1 MHERMIF
8 FLRRFSGAENTA
20 LSSTPMTLFDLRQ
33 RLQHKLA
40 PLTEPLAALI
50 QSASFGGILLA
61 AMAVLAIIISNSPWS
76 SDYIAL
82 QQFHGQLRLGQLLNI
97 DKPTIVWVN
106 DLWMA
111 VFFLLVGLEIKYELL
126 QGQLAQFKAAALP
139 TIAALG
145 GMVVPAL
152 IYFAL
157 NQQDPLAARGWAIPA
172 ATDIAFALGVL
183 ILLGSRVPAS
193 LKVLLTAIAI
203 IDDLG
208 AILIIAFFYTEQLN
222 WGALNAALWCLTALI
237 LLNRLGIS
245 RLAVYYAI
253 GLLMWVFLLK
263 SGVHATLAGV
273 LTALCIPMSSRQAA
287 EGWTATDMAQGDIPQ
302 YHSPLKTAIHG
313 LHPWV
318 AFLILPVFAFLNAGV
333 DVRGSSL
340 EAYTHSVPLGIIL
353 GLLVGKPIGIF
364 CSVWVASKVMH
375 LPLPTGCRW
384 SHVFGMSLL
393 CGIGFTMSLFIGE
406 LAFAGRSDFEME
418 LKLGVLT
425 GSVLSAIAG
434 SLVFILIR
442 PKMPQLKVVK

>member
-1 MHERMIF
+1 
-8 FLRRFSGAENTA
+8 
-20 LSSTPMTLFDLRQ
+20 MTLFTLRQ
-33 RLQHKLA
+33 RLQSKLA

-61 AMAVLAIIISNSPWS
+61 AMALLAILISNSPWS
-76 SDYIAL
+76 ADYAAL
-82 QQFHGQLRLGQLLNI
+82 QQFHGQLRLGELLNI

-126 QGQLAQFKAAALP
+126 QGQLASRKAAALP

-145 GMVVPAL
+145 GMAVPAL
-152 IYFAL
+152 IYYAF
-157 NQQDPLAARGWAIPA
+157 NQHDAQAVRGWAIPS

-193 LKVLLTAIAI
+193 LKILLTAIAI

-222 WGALNAALWCLTALI
+222 WGALNTALWCLTALV

-263 SGVHATLAGV
+263 SGIHATLAGV
-273 LTALCIPMSSRQAA
+273 LTALCIPMTSRVAA
-287 EGWTATDMAQGDIPQ
+287 EGWTATDQMQGDSPE

-333 DVRGSSL
+333 DLRGSDIS
-340 EAYTHSVPLGIIL
+340 AYTHSVPLGIIF
-353 GLLVGKPIGIF
+353 GLLLGKPIGIF
-364 CSVWVASKVMH
+364 ASIWLACKALKME
-375 LPLPTGCRW
+375 LPAGCRW
-384 SHVFGMSLL
+384 VHIFGMSLL

-406 LAFAGRSDFEME
+406 LAFAGNAGFEME
-418 LKLGVLT
+418 LKIGVLT

-434 SLVFILIR
+434 SIVFVLIR
-442 PKMPQLKVVK
+442 PKMPQFKVIK

>member
-1 MHERMIF
+1 
-8 FLRRFSGAENTA
+8 
-20 LSSTPMTLFDLRQ
+20 MTLFDLRQ
-33 RLQHKLA
+33 RLQSKLA
-40 PLTEPLAALI
+40 PAFAPLAALLR
-50 QSASFGGILLA
+50 SASFGGVLLA
-61 AMAVLAIIISNSPWS
+61 IMAVLAIVLSNSPWS
-76 SDYIAL
+76 GDYTAL
-82 QQFHGQLRLGQLLNI
+82 QQFSGQLRLGTWLNI

-126 QGQLAQFKAAALP
+126 QGQLASRKAAALP

-145 GMVVPAL
+145 GMAVPAL
-152 IYFAL
+152 IYYAF
-157 NQQDPLAARGWAIPA
+157 NQHDAQAARGWAIPS

-183 ILLGSRVPAS
+183 ILLGNRVPVS
-193 LKVLLTAIAI
+193 LKILLTAIAI

-222 WGALNAALWCLTALI
+222 WGALNAALWCLTALV

-263 SGVHATLAGV
+263 SGIHATLAGV
-273 LTALCIPMSSRQAA
+273 LTALCIPLNLRQN
-287 EGWTATDMAQGDIPQ
+287 TA
-302 YHSPLKTAIHG
+302 SPLQSAIHS

-333 DVRGSSL
+333 DLRGSSL
-340 EAYTHSVPLGIIL
+340 DAYTHSVPMGIL
-353 GLLVGKPIGIF
+353 FGLLLGKPIGIF
-364 CSVWVASKVMH
+364 ASIWLCCKALKLD
-375 LPLPTGCRW
+375 LPAGCRW
-384 SHVFGMSLL
+384 VHIFGMSLL

-406 LAFAGRSDFEME
+406 LAFAGNAGFEME
-418 LKLGVLT
+418 LKIGVLT

-434 SLVFILIR
+434 SAVFMLIR
-442 PKMPQLKVVK
+442 PKMPQFKVIK

>member
-1 MHERMIF
+1 
-8 FLRRFSGAENTA
+8 
-20 LSSTPMTLFDLRQ
+20 MTLFDLRQ
-33 RLQHKLA
+33 RLQSKLA
-40 PLTEPLAALI
+40 PVFAPLAALLR
-50 QSASFGGILLA
+50 SASFGGVLLA
-61 AMAVLAIIISNSPWS
+61 LMAVLAIVLSNSPWS
-76 SDYIAL
+76 GDYTAL
-82 QQFHGQLRLGQLLNI
+82 QQFSGQLRLGTWLNI

-126 QGQLAQFKAAALP
+126 QGQLASRKAAALP

-145 GMVVPAL
+145 GMAVPAL
-152 IYFAL
+152 IYYAF
-157 NQQDPLAARGWAIPA
+157 NQHDAQAARGWAIPS

-183 ILLGSRVPAS
+183 ILLGNRVPAS
-193 LKVLLTAIAI
+193 LKILLTAIAI

-222 WGALNAALWCLTALI
+222 WGALNAALWCLTALV

-263 SGVHATLAGV
+263 SGIHATLAGV
-273 LTALCIPMSSRQAA
+273 LTALCIPLNLRQN
-287 EGWTATDMAQGDIPQ
+287 TA
-302 YHSPLKTAIHG
+302 SPLQSAIHS

-333 DVRGSSL
+333 DLRGSSL
-340 EAYTHSVPLGIIL
+340 DAYTHSVPMGIL
-353 GLLVGKPIGIF
+353 FGLLLGKPIGIF
-364 CSVWVASKVMH
+364 ASIWLCCKALKLD
-375 LPLPTGCRW
+375 LPAGCRW
-384 SHVFGMSLL
+384 VHIFGMSLL

-406 LAFAGRSDFEME
+406 LAFAGNAGFEME
-418 LKLGVLT
+418 LKIGVLT

-434 SLVFILIR
+434 SAVFMLIR
-442 PKMPQLKVVK
+442 PKMPQFKVIK

>member
-1 MHERMIF
+1 
-8 FLRRFSGAENTA
+8 
-20 LSSTPMTLFDLRQ
+20 MTLFDLRQ
-33 RLQHKLA
+33 RLQSKLA
-40 PLTEPLAALI
+40 PVFAPLAALLR
-50 QSASFGGILLA
+50 SASFGGVLLA
-61 AMAVLAIIISNSPWS
+61 LMAVLAIVLSNSPWS
-76 SDYIAL
+76 GDYAAL
-82 QQFHGQLRLGQLLNI
+82 QQFSGQLRLGTWLNI

-126 QGQLAQFKAAALP
+126 QGQLASRKAAALP

-145 GMVVPAL
+145 GMAVPAL
-152 IYFAL
+152 IYYAF
-157 NQQDPLAARGWAIPA
+157 NQHDAQAARGWAIPS

-183 ILLGSRVPAS
+183 ILLGNRVPAS
-193 LKVLLTAIAI
+193 LKILLTAIAI

-222 WGALNAALWCLTALI
+222 WGALNAALWCLTALV

-263 SGVHATLAGV
+263 SGIHATLAGV
-273 LTALCIPMSSRQAA
+273 LTALCIPLNLRQN
-287 EGWTATDMAQGDIPQ
+287 TA
-302 YHSPLKTAIHG
+302 SPLQSAIHS

-333 DVRGSSL
+333 DLRGSSL
-340 EAYTHSVPLGIIL
+340 DAYTHSVPMGIL
-353 GLLVGKPIGIF
+353 FGLLLGKPIGIF
-364 CSVWVASKVMH
+364 ASIWLCCKALKLD
-375 LPLPTGCRW
+375 LPAGCRW
-384 SHVFGMSLL
+384 VHIFGMSLL

-406 LAFAGRSDFEME
+406 LAFAGNAGFEME
-418 LKLGVLT
+418 LKIGVLT

-434 SLVFILIR
+434 SAVFMLIR
-442 PKMPQLKVVK
+442 PKMPQFKVIK

>member
-1 MHERMIF
+1 
-8 FLRRFSGAENTA
+8 
-20 LSSTPMTLFDLRQ
+20 MTLFDLRQ
-33 RLQHKLA
+33 RLQSKLA
-40 PLTEPLAALI
+40 PAFAPLAALLR
-50 QSASFGGILLA
+50 SASFGGVLLA
-61 AMAVLAIIISNSPWS
+61 IMAVLAIVLSNSPWS
-76 SDYIAL
+76 GDYTAL
-82 QQFHGQLRLGQLLNI
+82 QQFSGQLRLGTWLNI

-126 QGQLAQFKAAALP
+126 QGQLASRKAAALP

-145 GMVVPAL
+145 GMAVPAL
-152 IYFAL
+152 IYYAF
-157 NQQDPLAARGWAIPA
+157 NQHDAQAARGWAIPS

-183 ILLGSRVPAS
+183 ILLGNRVPAS
-193 LKVLLTAIAI
+193 LKILLTAIAI

-222 WGALNAALWCLTALI
+222 WGALNAALWCLTALV

-263 SGVHATLAGV
+263 SGIHATLAGV
-273 LTALCIPMSSRQAA
+273 LTALCIPLNLRQN
-287 EGWTATDMAQGDIPQ
+287 TA
-302 YHSPLKTAIHG
+302 SPLQSAIHS

-333 DVRGSSL
+333 DLRGSSL
-340 EAYTHSVPLGIIL
+340 DAYTHSVPMGIL
-353 GLLVGKPIGIF
+353 FGLLLGKPIGIF
-364 CSVWVASKVMH
+364 ASIWLCCKALKLD
-375 LPLPTGCRW
+375 LPAGCRW
-384 SHVFGMSLL
+384 VHIFGMSLL

-406 LAFAGRSDFEME
+406 LAFAGNAGFEME
-418 LKLGVLT
+418 LKIGVLT

-434 SLVFILIR
+434 SLVFMLIR
-442 PKMPQLKVVK
+442 PKMPQFKVIK

>member
-1 MHERMIF
+1 
-8 FLRRFSGAENTA
+8 
-20 LSSTPMTLFDLRQ
+20 
-33 RLQHKLA
+33 
-40 PLTEPLAALI
+40 
-50 QSASFGGILLA
+50 
-61 AMAVLAIIISNSPWS
+61 
-76 SDYIAL
+76 
-82 QQFHGQLRLGQLLNI
+82 LGQLLNI

-126 QGQLAQFKAAALP
+126 QGQLASRKAAALP

-145 GMVVPAL
+145 GMAVPAL
-152 IYFAL
+152 IYYAF
-157 NQQDPLAARGWAIPA
+157 NQHDAQAARGWAIPS

-183 ILLGSRVPAS
+183 ILLGNRVPAS
-193 LKVLLTAIAI
+193 LKILLTAIAI

-222 WGALNAALWCLTALI
+222 WGALNAALWCLTALV

-263 SGVHATLAGV
+263 SGIHATLAGV
-273 LTALCIPMSSRQAA
+273 LTALCIPLNLRQN
-287 EGWTATDMAQGDIPQ
+287 TA
-302 YHSPLKTAIHG
+302 SPLQSAIHS

-333 DVRGSSL
+333 DLRGSSL
-340 EAYTHSVPLGIIL
+340 DAYTHSVPMGIL
-353 GLLVGKPIGIF
+353 FGLLLGKPIGIF
-364 CSVWVASKVMH
+364 ASIWLCCKALKLD
-375 LPLPTGCRW
+375 LPAGCRW
-384 SHVFGMSLL
+384 VHIFGMSLL

-406 LAFAGRSDFEME
+406 LAFAGNAGFEME
-418 LKLGVLT
+418 LKIGVLT

-434 SLVFILIR
+434 SAVFMLIR
-442 PKMPQLKVVK
+442 PKMPQFKVIK

>member
-1 MHERMIF
+1 
-8 FLRRFSGAENTA
+8 
-20 LSSTPMTLFDLRQ
+20 MTLFDLRQ
-33 RLQHKLA
+33 RVQRKLA
-40 PLTEPLAALI
+40 PLTEPLVALMH
-50 QSASFGGILLA
+50 SASWGGILLA

-76 SDYIAL
+76 GDYNAL

-111 VFFLLVGLEIKYELL
+111 VFFLLVGLEIKFEIL
-126 QGQLAQFKAAALP
+126 QGQLSSKKAAALP
-139 TIAALG
+139 TFAAIG
-145 GMVVPAL
+145 GMAVPAL
-152 IYFAL
+152 IYYAFNHSDAA
-157 NQQDPLAARGWAIPA
+157 AARGWAIPS

-183 ILLGSRVPAS
+183 ILLGSRVPPA

-263 SGVHATLAGV
+263 SGIHATLAGV
-273 LTALCIPMSSRQAA
+273 LTALCIPMTSRQAA
-287 EGWTATDMAQGDIPQ
+287 EGWTATDVAQGDRPQ
-302 YHSPLKTAIHG
+302 YHSPLKSAIHG

-333 DVRGSSL
+333 DLRGSSL
-340 EAYTHSVPLGIIL
+340 EAFTHTVPLGIIL
-353 GLLVGKPIGIF
+353 GLLLGKPLGIF
-364 CSVWVASKVMH
+364 SSIWLASKALHM
-375 LPLPTGCRW
+375 PLPAGCRW
-384 SHVFGMSLL
+384 SHVLGMSVL
-393 CGIGFTMSLFIGE
+393 CGIGFTMSLFIGD
-406 LAFAGRSDFEME
+406 LAFAGHADFEME
-418 LKLGVLT
+418 LKIGVLT
-425 GSVLSAIAG
+425 GSVLSALAG
-434 SLVFILIR
+434 SAIFMLIR
-442 PKMPQLKVVK
+442 PKMPHLRLVK

>member
-1 MHERMIF
+1 
-8 FLRRFSGAENTA
+8 
-20 LSSTPMTLFDLRQ
+20 MTLFDLRQ
-33 RLQHKLA
+33 RLQSKLA
-40 PLTEPLAALI
+40 PVFAPLAALLR
-50 QSASFGGILLA
+50 SASFGGVLLA
-61 AMAVLAIIISNSPWS
+61 AMAVLAIVLSNSPWS
-76 SDYIAL
+76 GDYAAL
-82 QQFHGQLRLGQLLNI
+82 QQFSGQLRLGTWLDIN
-97 DKPTIVWVN
+97 KPTIVWVN

-126 QGQLAQFKAAALP
+126 QGQLASRKAAALP

-145 GMVVPAL
+145 GMAVPAL
-152 IYFAL
+152 IYYAF
-157 NQQDPLAARGWAIPA
+157 NQQDSQAARGWAIPS

-193 LKVLLTAIAI
+193 LKILLTAIAI

-208 AILIIAFFYTEQLN
+208 AIIIIAFFYTEQLN

-263 SGVHATLAGV
+263 SGIHATLAGV
-273 LTALCIPMSSRQAA
+273 LTALCIPLNLRQS
-287 EGWTATDMAQGDIPQ
+287 TA
-302 YHSPLKTAIHG
+302 SPLQSAIHS

-333 DVRGSSL
+333 DLRGSSL
-340 EAYTHSVPLGIIL
+340 DAYTHSVPMGIIF
-353 GLLVGKPIGIF
+353 GLLLGKPIGIF
-364 CSVWVASKVMH
+364 ASIWLCCKALKLD
-375 LPLPTGCRW
+375 LPAGCRW
-384 SHVFGMSLL
+384 VHIFGMSLL

-406 LAFAGRSDFEME
+406 LAFAGNAGFEME
-418 LKLGVLT
+418 LKIGVLT

-434 SLVFILIR
+434 SLVFMLIR
-442 PKMPQLKVVK
+442 PKMPQFKVIK